1 MTKSRIKDALILF
14 LITIIAGVALGAVYY
29 VTKAPI
35 AQAEYNKIQSA
46 YREVMPDAK
55 KFVDLPTFKA
65 DDTETILK
73 KAGLSEHNTING
85 CVQGLDG
92 SGQLMGYVITV
103 KDDNSYGGDIV
114 LSMGILKDG
123 TVTGYSLT
131 TINDTA
137 GLGMKAKDEAFSSQF
152 KNKKVDF
159 FEVTKSGAK
168 SKDQIDAISGATI
181 TSKAVT
187 YAVDSGIAY
196 GKYLLNQTGGKVV
209 K

>member
-1 MTKSRIKDALILF
+1 MTKSRVKDALILF

-65 DDTETILK
+65 DDTEAILK
-73 KAGLSEHNTING
+73 KAGLSDHNTIDA
-85 CVQGLDG
+85 CVQGVDD
-92 SGQLMGYVITV
+92 SGKLVGYVITV
-103 KDDNSYGGDIV
+103 TDDNSYGGDIV

-159 FEVTKSGAK
+159 FEVTKSGAS
-168 SKDQIDAISGATI
+168 SKDEIDAISGATI

-187 YAVDSGIAY
+187 YAVDAGIAY
-196 GKYLLNQTGGKVV
+196 GKYLLSKTGGEVV